1 VTYVLHVSYVDMK
14 AVKQNVTVSLSRQT
28 LQKAR
33 VLAARRATSISGL
46 LAQQIEFLV
55 GEEDAYERAR
65 RQAESLLE
73 KGFHLGGVIRATRD
87 EWHER

>member
-1 VTYVLHVSYVDMK
+1 MK
-14 AVKQNVTVSLSRQT
+14 TAKQNVTVSLSRQT

-73 KGFHLGGVIRATRD
+73 KGFHLGGAIHATRD
-87 EWHER
+87 ELHER